1 MEGISRG
8 GIISVM
14 KRLLGIVLLLG
25 VESAAQTK
33 SVQSIL
39 LALKDSNAPRKALSD
54 QLVDRMMALAKR
66 DVNRPMVERFSE
78 DFTGALLGR
87 DITTVRASLM
97 QKAIIDLLSGKGS
110 NFEPASKLRD
120 AMTSCG
126 ISAPTVQQI
135 VDRFIDIGQEIR
147 GPDDL
152 GVLPKRLK

>member
-1 MEGISRG
+1 
-8 GIISVM
+8 M

-25 VESAAQTK
+25 VELAAQTK

-54 QLVDRMMALAKR
+54 QLVNKMMATAKR
-66 DVNRPMVERFSE
+66 DVSRQMIERFSE

-87 DITTVRASLM
+87 DITTVRASVM
-97 QKAIIDLLSGKGS
+97 QRAISDLLSGKGS

-120 AMTSCG
+120 TLTSCG
-126 ISAPTVQQI
+126 ISASTVQAI
-135 VDRFIDIGQEIR
+135 VGRFIDVGQEIR

-152 GVLPKRLK
+152 GVLPKQRLK

>member
-1 MEGISRG
+1 
-8 GIISVM
+8 M

-25 VESAAQTK
+25 VELTAQTK

-54 QLVDRMMALAKR
+54 QLVNKMMATAKR
-66 DVNRPMVERFSE
+66 DVSRQLIERFSE

-87 DITTVRASLM
+87 DITTVRASVM
-97 QKAIIDLLSGKGS
+97 QRAISDLLSGKGS

-120 AMTSCG
+120 TLTSCG
-126 ISAPTVQQI
+126 ISAPTVQAI
-135 VDRFIDIGQEIR
+135 VGRFIDIGQEIR

-152 GVLPKRLK
+152 GVLPKTLK